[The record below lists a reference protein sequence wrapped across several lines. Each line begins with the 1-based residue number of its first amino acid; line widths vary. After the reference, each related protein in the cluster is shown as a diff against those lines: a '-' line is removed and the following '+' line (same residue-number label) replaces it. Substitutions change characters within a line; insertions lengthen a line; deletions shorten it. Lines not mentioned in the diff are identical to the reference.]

1 MRLNELSPRPGSKK
15 KRKRVGRGP
24 GSGKGKTCGRGHKGQ
39 NARSGGGVRRG
50 FEGGQMPLH
59 RRLPAKGFTNVYN
72 REKKTTA
79 AVNVG
84 RLNGLEGTVDLAVLK
99 DKGVVKGKSITRLKI
114 LGDGEL
120 SVALTVRA
128 NQFSKSATEKVEAVG
143 GKAEVV

>member
-1 MRLNELSPRPGSKK
+1 VRLSELSPRPGSKK
-15 KRKRVGRGP
+15 KRKRIGRGP
-24 GSGKGKTCGRGHKGQ
+24 GSGKGKTSGRGHKGQ

-72 REKKTTA
+72 REKETTA
-79 AVNVG
+79 VVNVG

-99 DKGVVKGKSITRLKI
+99 EKGVVKGKGITSLKI
-114 LGDGEL
+114 LGEGEL
-120 SVALTVRA
+120 NVALTVRA
-128 NQFSKSATEKVEAVG
+128 NRFSKSATEKIEATG